1 MTPAATL
8 ARTAANG
15 HATAWLTWF
24 CVWQAD
30 AVLPLPETQRAA
42 LVALLARCPGLCWGE
57 VMLPAHAHD
66 PYYAG
71 ATGSPSL
78 VVQLYFDELAA
89 LESALQPGAA
99 LAPLADPT
107 FMPALT
113 SAWAGQQ
120 AMLVRRYPVPDAR
133 RRHDTALSYWVE
145 YAGPALDAN
154 AWHQHYNA
162 HHPDLLAQFP
172 GIRTIELY
180 TPAVV
185 VCGLPL
191 PERACLQRNKTV
203 FDDAAAMS
211 AAMASPVR
219 EALRADFHS
228 LPPFSGPAHH
238 FPFHT
243 LRCTPGNLVQP

>member
-1 MTPAATL
+1 MTQHASQAA
-8 ARTAANG
+8 AAPP
-15 HATAWLTWF
+15 WLTWF

-30 AVLPLPETQRAA
+30 AVLPLPDDQRAA
-42 LVALLARCPGLCWGE
+42 LLALLTRCPGLRWGE
-57 VMLPAHAHD
+57 VMLPANAHD

-71 ATGSPSL
+71 AAGSPSL
-78 VVQLYFDELAA
+78 VVQLYFDALSA
-89 LESALQPGAA
+89 LESALLPGAA
-99 LAPLADPT
+99 LAPLADAS
-107 FMPALT
+107 FLPAM
-113 SAWAGQQ
+113 SGARAAQQ
-120 AMLVRRYPVPDAR
+120 AMLVRPYPVPDAR
-133 RRHDTALSYWVE
+133 RRRDAALSYWVE
-145 YAGPALDAN
+145 YSGPAADAN

-162 HHPDLLAQFP
+162 HHPALLAQFP

-191 PERACLQRNKTV
+191 PERSCLQRNKTV
-203 FDDAAAMS
+203 FDDAAAMT

-228 LPPFSGPAHH
+228 LPAFSGPAHH

-243 LRCTPGNLVQP
+243 LRCLPGNAVQP